1 MNKKELLKDFI
12 TKMFFKEY
20 SLIEVRR
27 SNYDEKQEYDFVI
40 KKVPSE
46 GTNDN

>member
-20 SLIEVRR
+20 NLVEVRR
-27 SNYDEKQEYDFVI
+27 SNSGGEQEYDFVI
-40 KKVPSE
+40 KKASK
-46 GTNDN
+46 